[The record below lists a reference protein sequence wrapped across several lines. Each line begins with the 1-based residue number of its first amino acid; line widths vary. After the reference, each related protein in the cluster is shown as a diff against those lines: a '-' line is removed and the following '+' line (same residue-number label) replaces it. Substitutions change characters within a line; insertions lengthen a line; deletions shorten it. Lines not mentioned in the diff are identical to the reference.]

1 MNRAAR
7 FDDNPRV
14 RVGRSAVHGRGLFAR
29 ASIGAGEFIGRYDGP
44 ATEED
49 GMHVLW
55 VEQDDGRWVGIDGD
69 NEMRFLNHSEQPNAE
84 FDGLD
89 CYALTDIGAGEE
101 ILIDYGPWFT
111 DPD

>member
-55 VEQDDGRWVGIDGD
+55 VEQDDGSWLGYDGR
-69 NEMRFLNHSEQPNAE
+69 NEMRYLNHARPANCEM
-84 FDGLD
+84 DGQD
-89 CYALTDIGAGEE
+89 CYSTRCIARHEELT
-101 ILIDYGPWFT
+101 IDYGEDFEAL
-111 DPD
+111 